1 MRIITAAS
9 GVIMVLT
16 SAWCF
21 MHTGNTFLSL
31 AFIIGVA
38 MMIQAFGGICAYIG
52 ARNEFSK
59 SSWILSQAIA
69 TGLLAIV
76 VLCNM
81 LNVDGMITIIVSMWC
96 MFSGLQQTV
105 ASAHMMR
112 SKEEGWIIPLALG
125 AVALV
130 AGFYGFFNAVLL
142 ALSNIMLVTIFLLVQ
157 GANVIAIAVNM
168 PGKYKIFPHD
178 HIFGEKEKPE
188 PDFTFEKGGAKKNEE
203 DEEEIPG
210 VIKPESTLPDFAFS
224 DVSAKIDDA
233 AEEAAEDTTRSI
245 AEDISEVFDEEREEN
260 EDTEEEEDDRE

>member
-1 MRIITAAS
+1 MRIITACS

-81 LNVDGMITIIVSMWC
+81 LNVEGVITIFFSMWC
-96 MFSGLQQTV
+96 MYSGLQQTV
-105 ASAHMMR
+105 ASAHMML

-130 AGFYGFFNAVLL
+130 AGFYGFFNGVLL

-188 PDFTFEKGGAKKNEE
+188 PDFTFDKGGKKAE
-203 DEEEIPG
+203 DDEEIPG
-210 VIKPESTLPDFAFS
+210 VIKPESTLPDFSFS

-233 AEEAAEDTTRSI
+233 AEEAAEDTPQSI
-245 AEDISEVFDEEREEN
+245 AEDIGEVFGEDKDERNERDDD
-260 EDTEEEEDDRE
+260 EDSDDRE

>member
-76 VLCNM
+76 VLGNM
-81 LNVDGMITIIVSMWC
+81 LNVEGMITIFFSMWC
-96 MFSGLQQTV
+96 MYSGLQQTV
-105 ASAHMMR
+105 ASAHMML
-112 SKEEGWIIPLALG
+112 SKEEGWVIPLLLG
-125 AVALV
+125 AVALI

-178 HIFGEKEKPE
+178 HSFGEKEKPE
-188 PDFTFEKGGAKKNEE
+188 PDFTFDKGGANKSDE
-203 DEEEIPG
+203 EEEIPG
-210 VIKPESTLPDFAFS
+210 VIKPESTLPDFSFS

-233 AEEAAEDTTRSI
+233 AEEATEDTPQSI
-245 AEDISEVFDEEREEN
+245 AEDISEIF
-260 EDTEEEEDDRE
+260 EEDDEDNEEESDDRE

>member
-1 MRIITAAS
+1 MRIITACS

-81 LNVDGMITIIVSMWC
+81 LNVDGMITIFFSLWC
-96 MFSGLQQTV
+96 MYSGLQQTV
-105 ASAHMMR
+105 ASAHMML

-125 AVALV
+125 GVALV
-130 AGFYGFFNAVLL
+130 AGFYGFFNAVLF

-178 HIFGEKEKPE
+178 HLTHEKEKPE
-188 PDFTFEKGGAKKNEE
+188 PDFKLGGDTDSSE
-203 DEEEIPG
+203 EEEIPG
-210 VIKPESTLPDFAFS
+210 VIKPQSTLPDFSFS

-233 AEEAAEDTTRSI
+233 AEEAAEDTPQSI
-245 AEDISEVFDEEREEN
+245 ADDISEIFDDEDEEEYEKEESN
-260 EDTEEEEDDRE
+260 DRE